1 MKSRTNTDD
10 NSRLKSSQSATDN
23 IGYIDSIKDD
33 RFNRR
38 VRLNEEEDKYESDS
52 NSDDTPD
59 HTGMQDSMTHLRGI
73 RSRDFSQ
80 STTRSNPMGK
90 RTPNAS
96 GVLFSGLPSNA
107 VIQETLRKQ
116 YNGSGISRKDYSKR
130 TKVSVLDSSLSSIYK
145 NSVLGEYPN
154 VENQNKDPNTKGKS
168 ISSGGSGKGHKY
180 ANTNPM
186 FHFNKYKDISPGYTK
201 TNLLRSNQ
209 YLEFNSP
216 GFIKNSASNTPQSL
230 SRDFG
235 RELGNTRMFKL

>member
-1 MKSRTNTDD
+1 M
-10 NSRLKSSQSATDN
+10 KSSQSATCN
-23 IGYIDSIKDD
+23 IGHIDTIKDD

-38 VRLNEEEDKYESDS
+38 VRLNEEEDKYESESD
-52 NSDDTPD
+52 SDDTPD
-59 HTGMQDSMTHLRGI
+59 HTGMQDSMTHLKGI

-80 STTRSNPMGK
+80 STTRSNPNPIGK

-154 VENQNKDPNTKGKS
+154 AENQNKDPNAKVKS
-168 ISSGGSGKGHKY
+168 ISSGGSGKRHKY

-186 FHFNKYKDISPGYTK
+186 FHFNKFKDISSGYTK

-216 GFIKNSASNTPQSL
+216 VFVKNSSSNTPQSL

-235 RELGNTRMFKL
+235 KELSNTRKINYLLIL